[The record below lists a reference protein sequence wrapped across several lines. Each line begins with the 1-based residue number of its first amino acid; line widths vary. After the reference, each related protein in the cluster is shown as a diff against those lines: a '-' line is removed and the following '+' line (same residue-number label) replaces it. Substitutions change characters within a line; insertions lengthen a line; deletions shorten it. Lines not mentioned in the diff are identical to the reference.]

1 MRKLLIG
8 LGVLVVVLVG
18 AAFAGPL
25 FVPTDSIKAD
35 IAAEVQKATG
45 RTLSIDGKLSF
56 RVLPTPGI
64 SVDDVAL
71 SNAAQS
77 GETAMVQLEGATVEV
92 ALLPLISGNVQ
103 IKRIVLRKP
112 NILLEQY
119 ADGRNNWTFARQDD
133 AATVGAA
140 ADSGNGTGDAAGG
153 APPIQ
158 LDDVVIEDGILT
170 YKTPDQSERV
180 ENINMSLG
188 AGSLLGPYRGEGS
201 LMARGFDVSLKAAVG
216 ELVNDKAT
224 PINLQVTT
232 AGAKIGYSG
241 VLSGATGTPR
251 VSGQIEVRADDLSKM
266 IGSMSGGTPPAA
278 LQGKALELDGT
289 VTATQAAVNINDL
302 ALRLGDD
309 SATGAVD
316 VALGDNLSANIVLNM
331 SQLDL
336 DRLLAETNATAAP
349 AKPAAS
355 ATKSAAPATSA
366 GASGKSGFAIPTNI
380 SASLETKIDTLVYRD
395 GVIRQVFLNADVTQG
410 AVNISRASAQ
420 LPGGSSASLVGLVSP
435 AEAGPKFDGQAEVS
449 SDNLRAL
456 LKWAGTDV
464 SAVPAERLRKMA
476 GSVTVGATQEHITLT
491 DIDVSVDVSRLR
503 GGVAIALRERPGFGV
518 GLSLDKLNLDA
529 YLPDAAPVDTA
540 PTETQTGGT
549 AVPTQKP
556 AGTSADKP
564 GGLAALNGFDAILQ
578 VKVGE
583 LAYRAQKLRGINLDS
598 TLQGG
603 KLEIR
608 DASVANLEGA
618 KVSARGRIDDLAGAP
633 KADLAIDIDAP
644 DADKLLALANVS
656 APASIGPGKLSGT
669 FRGDMQ
675 NLAVD
680 TSLQA
685 LGARLKVSGTVAAL
699 ALPPRYDLK
708 LDLKHADASSFFARL
723 GGDKGAAGVKTGPLS
738 ALVNARGDLNTS
750 TVDANI
756 GIGPGT
762 IMLDGKISNLAA
774 GASTG
779 ALTVA
784 ANHPD
789 MVAFVQTFAND
800 YKPALADAGP
810 FALKA
815 GVDIQ
820 PKLISLQKLEG
831 RAGPVSYAGSAQ
843 VALGGTR
850 PDLTAELKTSEIIV
864 DWFLP
869 VSSAKN
875 SAGTSSGGGA
885 SAASS
890 GGGKASGGARWSR
903 ERLDMSAL
911 QTANGDIRLSAPAI
925 TYTDIRV
932 DQPQLAVTLRDGV
945 LDLKQLSG
953 KAFGGGFNMT
963 AQVADREVPTMRYA
977 LDVEGADAAKFL
989 GGASKSGD
997 KGVMS
1002 ALELLFPVS
1011 NVKLVSGTLGAD
1023 LNVASRG
1030 RSEFEMI
1037 SNLGG
1042 EGAMQFTN
1050 AVVDG
1055 IDVCRISN
1063 QLDNLNGL
1071 EGFLGLA
1078 TSAQGGQTK
1087 IESFNG
1093 RFDIA
1098 NGIATLPQ
1106 QQLNAECAAVSFSGT
1121 TNLPKWLVGIQAKAG
1136 FPAHPEFR
1144 GLVIEQKGSLDAPST
1159 RLVNL
1164 NQINDFV
1171 ASKAVGT
1178 VLRKL
1183 LPGASQQQQQPSSGG
1198 TTTQPQSQPAGDPFK
1213 SLLEGL
1219 IKRR

>member
-8 LGVLVVVLVG
+8 LGVLVVILVG

-25 FVPTDSIKAD
+25 FIPTDSIKAD

-45 RTLSIDGKLSF
+45 RTLSINGKLSF
-56 RVLPTPGI
+56 RVLPAPGV

-71 SNAAQS
+71 SNAAQG
-77 GETAMVQLEGATVEV
+77 GETAMVRLEGASVEV
-92 ALLPLISGNVQ
+92 ALLPLVSGNVQ

-112 NILLEQY
+112 SILLEQY
-119 ADGRNNWTFARQDD
+119 ADGTNNWTFAPQP
-133 AATVGAA
+133 AAAGVATSG
-140 ADSGNGTGDAAGG
+140 ADSGDDTAAGT
-153 APPIQ
+153 PPIQ
-158 LDDVVIEDGILT
+158 LDDVVIEDGTLT

-224 PINLQVTT
+224 PINLRLTT

-241 VLSGATGTPR
+241 VLSGATGAPR

-278 LQGKALELDGT
+278 LRGKALEFDGT
-289 VTATQAAVNINDL
+289 LTATQTAVNINDL

-309 SATGAVD
+309 SATGAID
-316 VALGDNLSANIVLNM
+316 VALGDNLSANVVLNM

-336 DRLLAETNATAAP
+336 DRLLAETQSTAAP
-349 AKPAAS
+349 AKPAPAS
-355 ATKSAAPATSA
+355 SKSDSPAASSGAA
-366 GASGKSGFAIPTNI
+366 GKGGFSIPENI
-380 SASLETKIDTLVYRD
+380 SASIETKIDTLVYRD
-395 GVIRQVFLNADVTQG
+395 GVIRQVFLNADITQG

-435 AEAGPKFDGQAEVS
+435 TDAGPKFDGQAEVS
-449 SDNLRAL
+449 SDNLRSL

-476 GSVTVGATQEHITLT
+476 GSVTVGATQENITLT

-503 GGVAIALRERPGFGV
+503 GGVAIALRDRPGFGV

-529 YLPDAAPVDTA
+529 YLPDASAVKPDAAVSKA
-540 PTETQTGGT
+540 GG
-549 AVPTQKP
+549 AAAEGQKSS
-556 AGTSADKP
+556 GKTTDNSD
-564 GGLAALNGFDAILQ
+564 GLAALNAFDAILQ
-578 VKVGE
+578 LKVGE
-583 LAYRAQKLRGINLDS
+583 LVYRAQKLRGINLDS
-598 TLQGG
+598 TIQAGM
-603 KLEIR
+603 LEVR

-618 KVSARGRIDDLAGAP
+618 KVSAKGRIDDLAGAP
-633 KADLAIDIDAP
+633 KADLAINIDAP
-644 DADKLLALANVS
+644 DADKLLALANVT
-656 APASIGPGKLSGT
+656 APSSIGPGKLNGT

-675 NLAVD
+675 NLVVD

-685 LGARLKVSGTVAAL
+685 LGARLNVKGTVAAL

-708 LDLKHADASSFFARL
+708 LDLKHADASVFFAQL

-738 ALVNARGDLNTS
+738 ALINARGDLNTS
-750 TVDANI
+750 AIDANI
-756 GIGPGT
+756 GVGPGK
-762 IMLDGKISNLAA
+762 IVIDGKVGNLAA
-774 GASTG
+774 GAPTG

-789 MVAFVQTFAND
+789 MVAFVQTFANA

-815 GVDIQ
+815 SVDIQ
-820 PKLISLQKLEG
+820 PQLVSLQQLEG
-831 RAGPVSYAGSAQ
+831 RAGPVSYAGTAQ
-843 VALGGTR
+843 MTLGGER

-869 VSSAKN
+869 VSSTNKSTGKT
-875 SAGTSSGGGA
+875 SA
-885 SAASS
+885 
-890 GGGKASGGARWSR
+890 GGGKTASPGGSKANGGERWSR
-903 ERLDMSAL
+903 ERLDLSAL
-911 QTANGDIRLSAPAI
+911 QTANADIELSAPAI

-932 DQPQLAVTLRDGV
+932 DQPQLAVTVRNGV

-953 KAFGGGFNMT
+953 KAFGGGFSMT
-963 AQVADREVPTMRYA
+963 GQVADRDVPTMRYA
-977 LDVEGADAAKFL
+977 LDVQGADAAKFL

-1042 EGAMQFTN
+1042 DGAMQFTN

-1098 NGIATLPQ
+1098 NGVATLPQ
-1106 QQLNAECAAVSFSGT
+1106 QQLNAECAAVAFSGT
-1121 TNLPKWLVGIQAKAG
+1121 TNLPKWLVDIRAKAG
-1136 FPAHPEFR
+1136 FPAHPEFP
-1144 GLVIEQKGSLDAPST
+1144 GLVVEQKGSLDAPNT

-1178 VLRKL
+1178 VLRKF

-1198 TTTQPQSQPAGDPFK
+1198 TTTQPQSQPTGDPFK